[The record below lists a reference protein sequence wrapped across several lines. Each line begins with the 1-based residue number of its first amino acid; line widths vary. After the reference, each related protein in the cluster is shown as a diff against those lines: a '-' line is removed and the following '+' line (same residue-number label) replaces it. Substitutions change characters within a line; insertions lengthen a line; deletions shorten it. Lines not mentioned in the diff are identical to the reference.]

1 LFVFNAHNI
10 FKLIYYEVILHFF
23 RLSSEFYS
31 KQFFSKWLSEI
42 NSSSELINDT
52 TFGFYLAGLYLSKI
66 GDHSQ
71 QQAILK
77 LLNKKIL
84 LPLIAYA
91 VDLETS
97 HYNRFDLIK
106 AIPTTACTQVNILLL
121 LFFFACKFSI
131 LLLM

>member
-1 LFVFNAHNI
+1 MYINI
-10 FKLIYYEVILHFF
+10 FKFIFYEVILNFF

-42 NSSSELINDT
+42 NSASELINDSQ
-52 TFGFYLAGLYLSKI
+52 FSFYFAGLYLSKI

-71 QQAILK
+71 QQAVLK

-84 LPLIAYA
+84 LPLIAYS
-91 VDLETS
+91 VDLETC

-106 AIPTTACTQVNILLL
+106 FIPTAACIQVKI
-121 LFFFACKFSI
+121 
-131 LLLM
+131 